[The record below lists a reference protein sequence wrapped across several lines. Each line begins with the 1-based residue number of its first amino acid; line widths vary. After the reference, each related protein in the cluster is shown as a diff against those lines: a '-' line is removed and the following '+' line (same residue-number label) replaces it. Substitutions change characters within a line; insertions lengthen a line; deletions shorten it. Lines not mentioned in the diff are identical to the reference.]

1 MVPVLPPARAAQVD
15 VDLDGDESNGAE
27 SRIETNVLQAFPVE
41 VENVITN
48 NAAGDAFIFIWP
60 GAGPG
65 GFTSVLFPG
74 PDVGTKWEWSTVSQ
88 VYPIL
93 SPATFAPS
101 DDPRELP
108 IFGAPDVGIEDG
120 EVETVVFDDVP
131 GRSIFPTQVTVSS
144 ASLTSS
150 LITFFSPEE
159 TVATCSSSFDGGI
172 FQQTVTN
179 NSDQEIVIAAEQQA
193 CCPEPQMIL
202 CDGECFFYLDDP
214 NNCGDCGI
222 ECEWDEFCDLGL
234 CEPICPAGQTLCGEE
249 CFDLQN
255 DPNNCGSC
263 GLQCALEQFCEMG
276 VCVCPA
282 GETLCGEECV
292 DLQND
297 PNNCGGCGIECAFN
311 EICDQ
316 GTCISVDPAVGQTF
330 GIPVPGVP
338 QGDGDKCA
346 DYGRG
351 WLELKVEEHDLD
363 PGDIFSLSGLTI
375 EIFEV
380 SRDGEGEIVGLEWR
394 VVSPFGART
403 GISVVDAG
411 GVDAVIWKSGF
422 SYVEIYDGWP
432 TPAGPPMEAV
442 YDINTN
448 TQIAGGFGGLSHV
461 AWCIDPDGAAAAVA
475 QRGGES
481 KTFARGNRH
490 RNRMTGDSATAPTRR
505 AASRE
510 RGGLRL
516 QPGTTTTTAESRAND
531 VMDAPVCGAPAIEE
545 VIPPGE
551 SFTQC
556 QTGALVGREVFFTTT
571 VRRGGETVAAGPCAV
586 IVPAEETTLGEFV
599 GTPVRVFIDDESGD
613 GLPQPGE
620 QINLFVGVQNIGT
633 ADFLAAAATLTSPP
647 DEFNTTELEFSSSFS
662 SYADFPAY
670 VGGGDCN
677 TPPPEPVVRRNDV
690 VYSFTIPTE
699 QVPDVGRVF
708 NLRFE
713 GNASA
718 PLVYDM
724 PFVLGIGDACD
735 PATDIDGETFDGVQ
749 GLLNPVDAQLRPEGS
764 QVDYSTGSFNA
775 GSTIPLK
782 LRLFCGSQRLTGAD
796 IATPPEIVALM
807 HETLG
812 PQQLEIINADDNANP
827 ANPFFVCGSSRCE
840 FELRTD
846 GIPPGVYVIGLLMPD
861 SRVFQ
866 AGFTLSP

>member
-1 MVPVLPPARAAQVD
+1 MASVSPLGHAAEATI
-15 VDLDGDESNGAE
+15 DLDGDPANGEESL
-27 SRIETNVLQAFPVE
+27 IETNVLQAFPVE

-48 NAAGDAFIFIWP
+48 NASGEAFIFVWA

-93 SPATFAPS
+93 SPATFVPG

-108 IFGAPDVGIEDG
+108 IFGGPDDGIDEE
-120 EVETVVFDDVP
+120 EVETVVFNDVP

-159 TVATCSSSFDGGI
+159 TVATCSSTSDGGI
-172 FQQTVTN
+172 FQQTFFNPRDVPLRI
-179 NSDQEIVIAAEQQA
+179 EAEQQD
-193 CCPEPQMIL
+193 CCEQPQMIL
-202 CDGECFFYLDDP
+202 CAGECYHYLDDP
-214 NNCGDCGI
+214 NNCGGCEI
-222 ECEWDEFCDLGL
+222 ECEWDEFCDQGL
-234 CEPICPAGQTLCGEE
+234 CEPICPAGYTLCGEE

-255 DPNNCGSC
+255 DSNNCGGC
-263 GLQCALEQFCEMG
+263 GIQCPADQFCHMG
-276 VCVCPA
+276 VCVCPE
-282 GETLCGEECV
+282 GLTLCGEECL

-297 PNNCGGCGIECAFN
+297 PNNCGGCGIMCAFN
-311 EICDQ
+311 EICDG
-316 GTCISVDPAVGQTF
+316 GTCLSIDPAVGQTI
-330 GIPVPGVP
+330 GIPVPGAP
-338 QGDGDKCA
+338 DGSGAKCS

-363 PGDIFSLSGLTI
+363 PGDIFSLGGITI
-375 EIFEV
+375 EIFDV
-380 SRDGEGEIVGLEWR
+380 SLDGQGEIIAFEWR
-394 VVSPFGART
+394 VAPPFGVRT
-403 GISVVDAG
+403 GVSVVDAG

-432 TPAGPPMEAV
+432 TAESPPMEAV

-448 TQIAGGFGGLSHV
+448 TQIPGGFGGLSHV
-461 AWCIDPDGAAAAVA
+461 AWCFDPDGAAPVVA
-475 QRGGES
+475 QRGGGS
-481 KTFARGNRH
+481 TTFALGDRH
-490 RNRMTGDSATAPTRR
+490 PKRMTGRSVSAPTRR

-510 RGGLRL
+510 RGALL
-516 QPGTTTTTAESRAND
+516 AQPGTTTATAESTAREI
-531 VMDAPVCGAPAIEE
+531 VEAPVCGAPAVDV
-545 VIPPGE
+545 VIPPRE

-556 QTGALVGREVFFTTT
+556 QTGPLVGREVFFTTT
-571 VRRGGETVAAGPCAV
+571 VQQDGETVAAGPCAV
-586 IVPAEETTLGEFV
+586 IVPAEEMTLGEFV
-599 GTPVRVFIDDESGD
+599 GAPVRMFIDDESGD

-620 QINLFVGVQNIGT
+620 QINLFVGVHNIGT
-633 ADFLAAAATLTSPP
+633 ADFLAAVGTLTSPT
-647 DEFNTTELEFSSSFS
+647 DEFNTTEMVFSSNFS
-662 SYADFPAY
+662 SFADFPAY
-670 VGGGDCN
+670 PGGGDCN
-677 TPPPEPVVRRNDV
+677 TPPPEPVVRQNDT
-690 VYSFTIPTE
+690 VYSFEIPAE

-708 NLRFE
+708 ILRLQ

-735 PATDIDGETFDGVQ
+735 PATDIDGETYDGVQ
-749 GLLNPVDAQLRPEGS
+749 GLLTPVDAQLRPEGS
-764 QVDYSTGSFNA
+764 QIDYSTGSFNA

-782 LRLFCGSQRLTGAD
+782 LRLFCGSQRLSGAD
-796 IATPPEIVALM
+796 ITTSPEIVALV

-812 PQQLEIINADDNANP
+812 PQSLETINADNNANP
-827 ANPFFVCGSSRCE
+827 ANPFFVCGASRCE

-846 GIPPGVYVIGLLMPD
+846 GIPPGVYVISLLMPD

-866 AGFTLSP
+866 AGFTISP